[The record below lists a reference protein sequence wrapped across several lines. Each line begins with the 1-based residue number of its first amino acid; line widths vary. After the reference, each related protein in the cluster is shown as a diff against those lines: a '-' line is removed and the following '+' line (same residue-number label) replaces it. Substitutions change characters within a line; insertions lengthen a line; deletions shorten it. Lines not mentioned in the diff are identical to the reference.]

1 MEEHKKTKK
10 ELIVEAQ
17 KLADKFDEKKEI
29 IATALDDLDS
39 KEKVSDEHIK
49 GMALIEEMFNELKEI
64 KLEQLKI
71 FEQIKNS

>member
-1 MEEHKKTKK
+1 MAETKKTKK
-10 ELIVEAQ
+10 ELIKEAQ
-17 KLADKFDEKKEI
+17 ELADKFDKKKDI

-39 KEKVSDEHIK
+39 KKNINDEHIK
-49 GMALIEEMFNELKEI
+49 GMALIEEIFNEMQEI